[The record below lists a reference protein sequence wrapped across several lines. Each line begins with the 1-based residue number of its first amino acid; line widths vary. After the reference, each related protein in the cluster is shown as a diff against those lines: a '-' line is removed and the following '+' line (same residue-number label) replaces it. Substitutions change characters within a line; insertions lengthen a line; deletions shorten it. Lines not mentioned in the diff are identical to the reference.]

1 MYDFP
6 VFLKIKKF
14 RKIRKCLGIEKCIE
28 DLFMV

>member
-14 RKIRKCLGIEKCIE
+14 RKIRKYLGIEKSTK
-28 DLFMV
+28 DLFWG